1 MEYIQEMRETLND
14 LQRRVQRAKLNLEN
28 IIQLMEVVFA
38 CTS

>member
-1 MEYIQEMRETLND
+1 MEYIQEMRETLHD

-28 IIQLMEVVFA
+28 IIQLMEVAFA